1 MMMLSRPF
9 FLLWLLA
16 FLLTGCQPTSDRA
29 AVLKGVRLVP
39 SVMQFSRTKGP
50 DLTVQIPFGFM
61 IEAVPEAKHDMFYIV
76 NPADSSTTQRGMA
89 VIQVRQTP
97 VPIVPDSMAT
107 RKTQGI
113 LFGNGIDWNEATL
126 DDETPRVLQ
135 REVIIEYPFPIGKA
149 GATPMQLQAFVVGM
163 DSGLVERLVA
173 CVETLSRD
181 SSNAGR

>member
-1 MMMLSRPF
+1 
-9 FLLWLLA
+9 
-16 FLLTGCQPTSDRA
+16 
-29 AVLKGVRLVP
+29 
-39 SVMQFSRTKGP
+39 
-50 DLTVQIPFGFM
+50 
-61 IEAVPEAKHDMFYIV
+61 
-76 NPADSSTTQRGMA
+76 
-89 VIQVRQTP
+89 
-97 VPIVPDSMAT
+97 MAT